1 MSDEPANELL
11 TATHRALCRHGYA
24 DLTLRQIAA
33 ESDRSKAA
41 LHYHY
46 HSKEELFDAFLDYLY
61 EQYAEDVRS
70 VDGTTGREQLH
81 SLLELLLEDGSGAGP
96 DFGTALLEVRAQ
108 APYDETIRRQLRRFD
123 ELLVDRIQEV
133 IADGVE
139 RGEFDGG
146 VDPGRAAAC
155 LVTLVEGARV
165 RGVVADPDECS
176 RAVAEYVERELL
188 SADSTHS
195 VATEAGR

>member
-1 MSDEPANELL
+1 MSDESANKLL

-24 DLTLRQIAA
+24 DLTLRQTAA

-41 LHYHY
+41 LHYH
-46 HSKEELFDAFLDYLY
+46 SKEELFDALLDHLF
-61 EQYAEDVRS
+61 EQYAEDVYS

-81 SLLELLLEDGSGAGP
+81 SLLEVLLEDGSGAGP

-123 ELLVDRIQEV
+123 ELLVDRIQEL

-139 RGEFDGG
+139 RGEFDGRA
-146 VDPGRAAAC
+146 DPGRAAAC
-155 LVTLVEGARV
+155 LVTLVEEVRV
-165 RGVVADPDECS
+165 RGVVADPDECT

-195 VATEAGR
+195 VATEAGH